1 MFSQCSLFR
10 YDLWE
15 LVTNVVSVS
24 EPFVKVL
31 RIINGG
37 KPPMG
42 YILCVWRRPKRPSKL
57 CVREMNLNMDP

>member
-1 MFSQCSLFR
+1 MDIYESNTKPDIVDVKCSLFR

-15 LVTNVVSVS
+15 LVTNVVSAS

-42 YILCVWRRPKRPSKL
+42 YIL
-57 CVREMNLNMDP
+57 